1 MANSNRKTTRRSLK
15 VPKGPEKPRRLTAA
29 QREDL
34 RILGEQTEALKV
46 LLRDGGE
53 KSDEF
58 DMLTSIDAD
67 MGLLVEQEDA
77 LTSPLPATTVV
88 TRLKDIQRQST
99 RLVTA
104 LDRFAEESQLFFL
117 PELTFMRVIKAGMDG
132 LLKSMREGRKGGAL

>member
-34 RILGEQTEALKV
+34 RILGEQTEALTV